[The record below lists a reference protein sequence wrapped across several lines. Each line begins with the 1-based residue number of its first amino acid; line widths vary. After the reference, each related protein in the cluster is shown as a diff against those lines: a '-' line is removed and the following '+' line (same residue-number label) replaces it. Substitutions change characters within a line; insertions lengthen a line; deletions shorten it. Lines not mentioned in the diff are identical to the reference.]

1 MIWSSSNQLF
11 NDAFFLM
18 LDPGPQQD
26 LFPLWKTFSFKN
38 SPIEDLL
45 KAQAKLNEVIERTP
59 DFNKA
64 IFLKAIVQRQL
75 NYTEESILYFL
86 QAKEN
91 DFYLYACNIYLAE
104 YYMHKLKFEE
114 AQNYLEEFLV
124 IYPGNLRANFLLA
137 LTAIELFDFDKAKHH
152 LNLLFQISPQKKI
165 IELLNQNLLITESI
179 VNNTTNRL
187 VLKNFKL
194 KSVNYNLQLK
204 TNLLRYFNQ
213 YKEVGISYDAV
224 NYFIYSLLLKNITAY
239 PNYES
244 KNGYNVHSILNYLRI
259 DNDKINL
266 LFDAIDFEN
275 HFVHSYEEYMEV
287 ELLMREEL

>member
-18 LDPGPQQD
+18 LDPGVQQD
-26 LFPLWKTFSFKN
+26 LFPLWKSYSFKN
-38 SPIEDLL
+38 SPVEDLL
-45 KAQAKLNEVIERTP
+45 KAQEKLNEVIERTP

-86 QAKEN
+86 KAKEN
-91 DFYLYACNIYLAE
+91 DLSLYACNIYLAE

-114 AQNYLEEFLV
+114 AQSYLDELLV
-124 IYPGNLRANFLLA
+124 IYPTNVRANFLSA
-137 LTAIELFDFDKAKHH
+137 LIAIELFNFEKAKEK
-152 LNLLFQISPQKKI
+152 LNLLFQISPQKKLI
-165 IELLNQNLLITESI
+165 QLLNQNLIITENI

-204 TNLLRYFNQ
+204 TNLIRYFNQ

-224 NYFIYSLLLKNITAY
+224 NYFIYSLLLKNITSY
-239 PNYES
+239 PNYQS

-266 LFDAIDFEN
+266 LLDGIDFEN

-287 ELLMREEL
+287 ELLMREEF